1 MLFNKKWRGWASFMG
16 SNHPTVNWCC
26 HVSVFHVYSK
36 YIVFLIYLNLYNN
49 PKANLLTTSQVF
61 VDIDSMGSSK
71 SKHNHTE
78 GQLGGNIELML
89 SRAVDIKHEQQIQ
102 SRVIILNEPL
112 SYNMIMT
119 TIVFTITL
127 TPNPWCIYALFSYAT
142 SQVRFRFM
150 VLNVIFNNSQAI

>member
-1 MLFNKKWRGWASFMG
+1 MLFNKTWRGWASFMG

-49 PKANLLTTSQVF
+49 PKANLLTTSQVV
-61 VDIDSMGSSK
+61 VDTDSMGSSK

-89 SRAVDIKHEQQIQ
+89 SIAVDIKHEQQIQ

-127 TPNPWCIYALFSYAT
+127 TPYPWCIYALFSYAT